1 MSDEQTGPDG
11 EIDAAKRETLHKLSR
26 AAWAIPVVATFAV
39 SGLSMS
45 SSWAQFGNG
54 TLGQPRTRS

>member
-1 MSDEQTGPDG
+1 MGMSDEQAARPES
-11 EIDAAKRETLHKLSR
+11 EIDAAKRETLQKLGQ

-45 SSWAQFGNG
+45 SSWAQSSNG
-54 TLGQPRTRS
+54 GHHKS